1 MGITPSPEAV
11 EAAAE
16 KVARDEIDDHHK
28 RADDYFGNPKEA
40 GYYVKA
46 YCDTQ
51 TASLRKRVEELELMN
66 LDMKIRL
73 SLWSS
78 TIQRYQSWKANN
90 VPDRD
95 YPNAIIADYERLSQ
109 FPATKSELLE
119 EIKDVL
125 NGLCGCLKVV
135 AKRDLSETQIEI
147 LNALFDRKE
156 SLIKRL
162 TPQP

>member
-1 MGITPSPEAV
+1 MTPSPEAV
-11 EAAAE
+11 ALANELMI
-16 KVARDEIDDHHK
+16 KSGLYQ
-28 RADDYFGNPKEA
+28 RAGVWPEDLSKPAQRIQSVIGI
-40 GYYVKA
+40 
-46 YCDTQ
+46 Q
-51 TASLRKRVEELELMN
+51 TASLRKRAEELELMN
-66 LDMKIRL
+66 LDMEIRL

-119 EIKDVL
+119 E
-125 NGLCGCLKVV
+125 VV
-135 AKRDLSETQIEI
+135 AALKFESERDACFCDEVKMECVPCRAKRL
-147 LNALFDRKE
+147 L
-156 SLIKRL
+156 KRL